1 MFLGN
6 EEESDTETEDTPEL
20 KQAAIESIISMLID
34 DEDMGKNDDGT
45 PQLTE
50 IRDNIPESEV
60 DETNASKIGNKSNDI
75 NIEAIEE
82 NSLTNLSLNE
92 YSDSD
97 SEITMPKE
105 IIGLDDATKGIFFVA
120 FLLFL
125 SIDLNFV
132 NIY

>member
-1 MFLGN
+1 MGN

-105 IIGLDDATKGIFFVA
+105 IIGLDDATKGIFL
-120 FLLFL
+120 LLFY
-125 SIDLNFV
+125 SF
-132 NIY
+132 